1 MINRHRKFD
10 RRSLLK
16 GAIKGSAVVVGLP
29 VLESFLN
36 ERGTA
41 FAADGAALPPCF
53 GSWFW
58 GLGLTPDLWVP
69 EKTGPDYILPEHI
82 AVLNPI
88 RDKLN
93 VYSGLQVFL
102 DGKVNQ
108 NHMSGAQGQMTGI
121 VTKSDAEYNESFDS
135 IIDKQ
140 SGANVRF
147 RSLEVACD
155 GNASSG
161 WTARGSNGKTPC
173 QISPLELYR
182 RIYGEGFQ
190 DPNQAE
196 FSPDPEVMV
205 RHSVLS
211 AVTEQ
216 RHKLMQSVSA
226 NDRSRLDEFF
236 TSLRDVEQ
244 KLAFE
249 LDRPAPLPACSIPSL
264 EPEDIGTLVSQVQN
278 THRQFAQLLAHA
290 LACGQT
296 RIFHVTLGNAFSTLR
311 LPGEPSAYHALTH
324 EEPINASLGYQPKV
338 KALAEQC
345 MGFFVDLVQAMD
357 AIQEGEGTLL
367 DRSVIHAF
375 TDHGEARLHSMKK
388 MPVFTAGGAG
398 GRLKTGIHVAAEG
411 DAATRVGFTVQ
422 KAFGV
427 VSDRWGTESNEVTQ
441 PFNEV
446 LA

>member
-1 MINRHRKFD
+1 MINRHRKFN

-16 GAIKGSAVVVGLP
+16 GAIQGSAVVVGLP

-36 ERGTA
+36 ESGTA
-41 FAADGAALPPCF
+41 FAADGTGLPPCF

-69 EKTGPDYILPEHI
+69 ETTGPDYTLPEHI
-82 AVLNPI
+82 AVLSPI

-93 VYSGLQVFL
+93 IYSGLQVFL

-121 VTKSDAEYNESFDS
+121 VTRSAAEYDESFDS
-135 IIDKQ
+135 IIDRQFGSK
-140 SGANVRF
+140 VRF

-196 FSPDPEVMV
+196 FTPDPEVMV

-216 RHKLMQSVSA
+216 RKQLMQSVSA
-226 NDRSRLDEFF
+226 TDRSRLDEYF

-264 EPEDIGTLVSQVQN
+264 ESEEIGTLVSQVQN

-324 EEPINASLGYQPKV
+324 EEPINADLGYQPKV

-367 DRSVIHAF
+367 DRTVIHAF

-388 MPVFTAGGAG
+388 MPVFTAGSAG

-441 PFNEV
+441 PFSEV
-446 LA
+446 LV

>member
-1 MINRHRKFD
+1 MKNRHRKIS
-10 RRSLLK
+10 RRTLLR
-16 GAIKGSAVVVGLP
+16 GTLNGSAVVLGLP
-29 VLESFLN
+29 ILDSFLN
-36 ERGTA
+36 DNGTA

-58 GLGLTPDLWVP
+58 GLGLTPDRWEP
-69 EKTGPDYILPEHI
+69 KTTGHGFVLPEHI
-82 AVLNPI
+82 ASLKPI
-88 RDKLN
+88 KEKLN
-93 VYSGLQVFL
+93 IYSGLQVFL

-108 NHMSGAQGQMTGI
+108 NHLSGAQGQMTGI
-121 VTKSDAEYNESFDS
+121 VTKTSAEYDESFDA

-140 SGANVRF
+140 LGANVRF

-161 WTARGSNGKTPC
+161 WSARGSNGKTPY
-173 QISPLELYR
+173 QISPLDLYT
-182 RIYGEGFQ
+182 RIYGGGFQ
-190 DPNQAE
+190 DPNQTE
-196 FSPDPEVMV
+196 FIPDPEVMV
-205 RHSVLS
+205 RRSVLS

-216 RHKLMQSVSA
+216 RQQLLKSVSSD
-226 NDRSRLDEFF
+226 DRSRLDEYF

-249 LDRPAPLPACSIPSL
+249 LDRPAPLPACSVPSL
-264 EPEDIGTLVSQVQN
+264 ESEDIGTMVSQVQN

-324 EEPINASLGYQPKV
+324 EEPIDTALGYQPKV
-338 KALAEQC
+338 KQLAEQC
-345 MGFFVDLVQAMD
+345 MGFFVELVQAMD
-357 AIQEGEGTLL
+357 AIQEGERTLL
-367 DRSVIHAF
+367 DRSVVFAF
-375 TDHGEARLHSMKK
+375 TDHGEARLHSMKN
-388 MPVFTAGGAG
+388 MPVFTAGSAG

-411 DAATRVGFTVQ
+411 DAATRVGFTLQ

-427 VSDRWGTESNEVTQ
+427 VSNRWGTESNEVTQ
-441 PFNEV
+441 PFSEV

>member
-1 MINRHRKFD
+1 MIRKHQKFN
-10 RRSLLK
+10 RRSLLR
-16 GAIKGSAVVVGLP
+16 GLVHGSAVAMGLP
-29 VLESFLN
+29 ILDSFLN
-36 ERGTA
+36 ENGTA
-41 FAADGAALPPCF
+41 FAEDGAALPPCF

-58 GLGLTPDLWVP
+58 GLGLTPGLWEP
-69 EKTGPDYILPEHI
+69 KKIGADYELPEHI

-88 RDKLN
+88 KQKLN

-121 VTKSDAEYNESFDS
+121 VTKSAAEYDESFDA
-135 IIDKQ
+135 IIDRQ
-140 SGANVRF
+140 FRTNVRF

-161 WTARGSNGKTPC
+161 WTARGRNGKTPY
-173 QISPLELYR
+173 QISPMELYK
-182 RIYGEGFQ
+182 RIYGDGFQ

-196 FSPDPEVMV
+196 FKADPEVMI

-216 RHKLMQSVSA
+216 RQQLLKSVSV
-226 NDRSRLDEFF
+226 NDRSRLDEYF

-249 LDRPAPLPACSIPSL
+249 LDRPAALPACSVPSL
-264 EPEDIGTLVSQVQN
+264 EADEIGTLVSQVQN
-278 THRQFAQLLAHA
+278 THKQFALLLSHA

-324 EEPINASLGYQPKV
+324 EEPINLDLGYQPKC
-338 KALAEQC
+338 KELGERC
-345 MGFFVDLVQAMD
+345 MGFFLELIQTMD
-357 AIQEGEGTLL
+357 SIREGDGTLL
-367 DRSVIHAF
+367 DRSVVFAY
-375 TDHGEARLHSMKK
+375 TDHGEARLHSMKN
-388 MPVFTAGGAG
+388 MPVFTAGSGAG
-398 GRLKTGIHVAAEG
+398 RIKTGMHVAAEG
-411 DAATRVGFTVQ
+411 DAATRVGFTIQ
-422 KAFGV
+422 KSLGV
-427 VSDRWGTESNEVTQ
+427 VTDRWGAESNEVRI
-441 PFNEV
+441 PYNEV
-446 LA
+446 LV

>member
-1 MINRHRKFD
+1 MSNTSRKFS
-10 RRSLLK
+10 RRSVLR
-16 GAIKGSAVVVGLP
+16 GAIHGSAVVMGLP
-29 VLESFLN
+29 ILESFLN
-36 ERGTA
+36 INGTA
-41 FAADGAALPPCF
+41 FADGIELPPCF
-53 GSWFW
+53 GSWFF
-58 GLGLTPDLWVP
+58 GLGLTPGRWEPVA
-69 EKTGPDYILPEHI
+69 TGRSYELPEHI
-82 AVLNPI
+82 SMLSPF

-93 VYSGLQVFL
+93 IFSGLQVFL

-121 VTKSDAEYNESFDS
+121 VSRSAAEYYESFDS
-135 IIDKQ
+135 IIDRQ
-140 SGANVRF
+140 FGSRSRF
-147 RSLEVACD
+147 RTLEVACD
-155 GNASSG
+155 GNAASG
-161 WTARGSNGKTPC
+161 WTARGNNGKTPC

-190 DPNQAE
+190 DPNQTE
-196 FSPDPEVMV
+196 FAPDPQVMV

-216 RHKLMQSVSA
+216 RQQLMNSVSA

-249 LDRPAPLPACSIPSL
+249 LERPAPLPACSIPDIDN
-264 EPEDIGTLVSQVQN
+264 EEIGTMVAQVQN

-296 RIFHVTLGNAFSTLR
+296 RIFHVSLGNAFSTLR

-324 EEPINASLGYQPKV
+324 EEPIDPVLGYQPRCKV
-338 KALAEQC
+338 IGEQC
-345 MGFFVDLVQAMD
+345 MGFFLDLLKAMD
-357 AIQEGEGTLL
+357 AIREGEGTLL
-367 DRSVIHAF
+367 DRSIVYAF

-388 MPVFTAGGAG
+388 MPVFTAGSGG

-422 KAFGV
+422 KAMGV
-427 VSDRWGTESNEVTQ
+427 VSDRWGSGSNEVSQ
-441 PFNEV
+441 PFGEV

>member
-1 MINRHRKFD
+1 MIYRNRKFN
-10 RRSLLK
+10 RRSLLR
-16 GAIKGSAVVVGLP
+16 GAVKGSAVVMGLP
-29 VLESFLN
+29 ILDTFLN
-36 ERGTA
+36 ENGTA
-41 FAADGAALPPCF
+41 FADDGSALPPCF

-58 GLGLTPDLWVP
+58 GLGLTPDRW
-69 EKTGPDYILPEHI
+69 EPDTIGADYTLPEHI
-82 AVLNPI
+82 SVFNPI

-93 VYSGLQVFL
+93 IYSGLQVFL

-121 VTKSDAEYNESFDS
+121 VTKSAAEYDESFDA
-135 IIDKQ
+135 IIHKQ

-147 RSLEVACD
+147 RTLEVACD

-161 WTARGSNGKTPC
+161 WTARGRNGKTPC
-173 QISPLELYR
+173 QISPLELYQ

-196 FSPDPEVMV
+196 FTPDPEVMV

-216 RHKLMQSVSA
+216 RQQLMKSVSA
-226 NDRSRLDEFF
+226 DDRSRLDEYF

-249 LDRPAPLPACSIPSL
+249 LERPAPLPACSIPSL
-264 EPEDIGTLVSQVQN
+264 ATEDIGTLVSQVQN
-278 THRQFAQLLAHA
+278 THQQFAQLLAHA

-324 EEPINASLGYQPKV
+324 EEPIDIALGYQPKV
-338 KALAEQC
+338 KLLAEQC
-345 MGFFVDLVQAMD
+345 MGFFVELVQAID
-357 AIQEGEGTLL
+357 AIREGEGTLL
-367 DRSVIHAF
+367 DRSVVLAF

-388 MPVFTAGGAG
+388 MPVFTAGSAG

-427 VSDRWGTESNEVTQ
+427 VSNRWGTESNEVTQ
-441 PFNEV
+441 PFGEV